1 MQYIIK
7 QNQGQQQHTST
18 ALLTFYTCVTLV
30 AQNTGSVASSRVYIK
45 LTFPNCPPLLG
56 QDQVCTREAKPRLVG
71 NKAYWFS
78 PSTKIKRKHLQ
89 SWANLQPAYPCHRS
103 GSAHSNAPRNVISC
117 WKRHKSLG
125 ALNPALAPSYAI
137 TQGPLFRGK
146 ARGSWQRMYGYRSQ
160 IIMSWLTSCERK
172 ERKKSWVICWGSN
185 PIDH

>member
-1 MQYIIK
+1 MNRETSSDMPMQYIIK
-7 QNQGQQQHTST
+7 AKTTPATTYINSSSYFLHLRHTCCAKHRLGRFVKGLHKT
-18 ALLTFYTCVTLV
+18 D
-30 AQNTGSVASSRVYIK
+30 
-45 LTFPNCPPLLG
+45 FPNCPPLLG

-125 ALNPALAPSYAI
+125 TLNPALAPSYAI

-146 ARGSWQRMYGYRSQ
+146 ARGS
-160 IIMSWLTSCERK
+160 
-172 ERKKSWVICWGSN
+172 
-185 PIDH
+185 